1 MNALEYLDYLIET
14 AALHATGGTSIGIQP
29 SELKTLKALFESEK
43 AQFAIQPQ
51 FVAKVTK
58 NGNPA

>member
-1 MNALEYLDYLIET
+1 MNAETYLDYLIDT
-14 AALHATGGTSIGIQP
+14 AALHASGGTSIGVQP
-29 SELKTLKALFESEK
+29 SELKTLKVLFESEK
-43 AQFAIQPQ
+43 AQFTLQSQ